1 MGGFNETVG
10 SKLFSITK
18 KIWIFLMKV
27 NNTIHLIKVCI
38 VDIKL
43 VYIVN

>member
-1 MGGFNETVG
+1 MKVLEVNY
-10 SKLFSITK
+10 SLLQK